1 MHRFSCLTFLLC
13 FSTTK
18 YKRIAKEY
26 CHSFYKCSMAHR
38 SWSLTMIPPTV
49 NEVASALAG
58 GTVGVM
64 GTLLVLEVIR
74 QRIEEMRQCP
84 YCRGLRK
91 LPCGLCFGMGFIP
104 DVSCVSCKSDCEN
117 CGGEGSVI
125 CCHCDGSGRYLPVEY
140 ERALFWQG
148 EEEWNHTPPYL

>member
-1 MHRFSCLTFLLC
+1 
-13 FSTTK
+13 
-18 YKRIAKEY
+18 
-26 CHSFYKCSMAHR
+26 
-38 SWSLTMIPPTV
+38 MIPPTV

-64 GTLLVLEVIR
+64 GTLLVLEVVR
-74 QRIEEMRQCP
+74 QRIQEMRQCP
-84 YCRGLRK
+84 YCRGLRR
-91 LPCGLCFGMGFIP
+91 LPCGLCYGVGFIP
-104 DVSCVSCKSDCEN
+104 DASCVSSKSDCEN
-117 CGGEGSVI
+117 CGGQGLVI